1 MARTIEARWDNLTEP
16 LRRAWAAG
24 VTAVEDAKGNIEEF
38 VDRAVERGE
47 SLERDGRKFVSGVL
61 RTGELEERGRKV
73 VDLIGKQ
80 TRHLTRNVESARE
93 LTRDLASELTEKV
106 NARLE
111 SVLHR
116 LKLVS
121 RHDIDQLNSKI
132 DRLSRK
138 LDQLE
143 RK

>member
-1 MARTIEARWDNLTEP
+1 MARTIEARRDNLTEQ

-24 VTAVEDAKGNIEEF
+24 VTAVEDARENLEDF

-47 SLERDGRKFVSGVL
+47 RIERDGRKFVSGALKVGDL
-61 RTGELEERGRKV
+61 GERGRKV
-73 VDLIGKQ
+73 VDLIGRQ
-80 TRHLTRNVESARE
+80 TRHLTRNVENARD
-93 LTRDLASELTEKV
+93 LTRDFASELTEKV

-111 SVLHR
+111 RVLHR

-121 RHDIDQLNSKI
+121 RHDIEQLNSKI
-132 DRLSRK
+132 ERLSRK